1 MKPNDLNDEELLY
14 IVGQADKQLFDAGAD
29 IRRRYWE
36 VPQQVMQGFGY
47 IGFVMAGHGK
57 PEILDRIEKAF
68 ASIYRKQDI
77 AMGGHIGVFMYR
89 DVFARISV
97 PHIFG
102 QVRLDPFH
110 FVELTDVQKRI
121 LGTEPDQV
129 AIFVDQ
135 FVDVSDIQYGTSE
148 IRKPYSDLELVARFL
163 GLARLHLHS
172 ASAVLTGGYDYRGAV
187 QAALLATELSLKAGL
202 GALGLTE
209 ATIKTKFGHHT
220 DKIASFLDEQWQSFD
235 GERVARTLEKQP
247 QYVPNRYSAEQPE
260 RREVGHL
267 VMGAQYV
274 VAEIVRQVSNRDFR
288 SKFTPIPA
296 RSYPT

>member
-1 MKPNDLNDEELLY
+1 MKPDDLSDEQLLY
-14 IVGQADKQLFDAGAD
+14 IVGKADKQLFDAGAD
-29 IRRRYWE
+29 IGRRYWE
-36 VPQQVMQGFGY
+36 VPRLVMQSFGY

-57 PEILDRIEKAF
+57 PNILDRIEKAF
-68 ASIYRKQDI
+68 AALYRKQDI

-97 PHIFG
+97 PHVYG
-102 QVRLDPFH
+102 QTRIDPFQ
-110 FVELTDVQKRI
+110 FVELTDVQKRV
-121 LGTEPDQV
+121 LGTEPDQIAV
-129 AIFVDQ
+129 FIDQ

-148 IRKPYSDLELVARFL
+148 IKEPYSDMELVSRFL

-187 QAALLATELSLKAGL
+187 QAALLATELGLKAGL
-202 GALGLTE
+202 GAFGLTE
-209 ATIKTKFGHHT
+209 AAIKTKFGHHT
-220 DKIASFLDEQWQSFD
+220 DQIASFLDERWHSFD
-235 GERVARTLEKQP
+235 GVRVAHTLEKQP

-288 SKFTPIPA
+288 SNFTPIPM
-296 RSYPT
+296 RSYPL